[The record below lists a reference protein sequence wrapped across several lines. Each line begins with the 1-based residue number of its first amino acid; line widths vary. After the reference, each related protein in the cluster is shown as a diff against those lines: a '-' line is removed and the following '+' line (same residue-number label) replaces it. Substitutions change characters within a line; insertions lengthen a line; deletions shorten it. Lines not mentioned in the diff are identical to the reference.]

1 MPRITRVQAAYMA
14 TDPPLPAPQTSIIS
28 QNVGKL
34 ALDVLDLEA
43 RIAALE
49 PPVGEVVVNN
59 AQDPIAPPIA
69 GAPRSRRNRKTCGRK
84 NKRASRKNNRN

>member
-14 TDPPLPAPQTSIIS
+14 TDPPLPAPPTNIIS
-28 QNVGKL
+28 QNIGKL

-49 PPVGEVVVNN
+49 PPVAEEGG
-59 AQDPIAPPIA
+59 DPIPHA
-69 GAPRSRRNRKTCGRK
+69 GAARSRR
-84 NKRASRKNNRN
+84 SRKNRKSRKNRRI

>member
-1 MPRITRVQAAYMA
+1 MPRVTRDQAAYMA
-14 TDPPLPAPQTSIIS
+14 TDPPLPAPQTNIIS

-49 PPVGEVVVNN
+49 PPVGED
-59 AQDPIAPPIA
+59 AGDPMP
-69 GAPRSRRNRKTCGRK
+69 RRNRC
-84 NKRASRKNNRN
+84 SRKNRSHRKNRNTRKH